1 MCGKNNVISDEV
13 LELMVEGRY
22 GAAAEKVLD
31 HAEWVSTNAASD
43 DDLEKSDSIA
53 ALYPILIGLRLNEEL
68 ASGHELWNSKKRERR
83 EMEKVEI
90 ELQGLIREFLDLH
103 KEMHE
108 LLKTGLLAERDV
120 YESRDALAEMFSQGN
135 PITNAEM
142 EDHLRILLSSIIPD
156 APPSHCLH
164 CDRRKALDTGWRG
177 ISTKRICWPR
187 TSRTNGKSSH
197 RSGTNLENLGVT
209 KMYIGIAE

>member
-68 ASGHELWNSKKRERR
+68 ASGHELWNSKKRGNYSPLRLSTSLPR
-83 EMEKVEI
+83 WIYNRFFMSVE
-90 ELQGLIREFLDLH
+90 
-103 KEMHE
+103 
-108 LLKTGLLAERDV
+108 A
-120 YESRDALAEMFSQGN
+120 
-135 PITNAEM
+135 
-142 EDHLRILLSSIIPD
+142 
-156 APPSHCLH
+156 
-164 CDRRKALDTGWRG
+164 
-177 ISTKRICWPR
+177 
-187 TSRTNGKSSH
+187 
-197 RSGTNLENLGVT
+197 
-209 KMYIGIAE
+209 